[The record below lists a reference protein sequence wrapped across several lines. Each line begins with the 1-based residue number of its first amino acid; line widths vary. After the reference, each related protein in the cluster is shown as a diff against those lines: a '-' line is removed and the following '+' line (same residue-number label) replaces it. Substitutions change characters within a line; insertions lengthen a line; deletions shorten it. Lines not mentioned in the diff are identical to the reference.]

1 MMMASKFLFTV
12 SFLFVI
18 LASALFASANTPTL
32 TSAGGA
38 GTTVPQATLV
48 SATNA
53 TDSAAI
59 AVSNRVA
66 VLRAQYQRAKVNF
79 VQAREMYTIAK
90 QKVVRVRAEYN
101 DTRTKWINAKKAY
114 IAAANST
121 NATEMK
127 KAAVG
132 KGQAFLQKQ
141 IERMISHLELVRSKV
156 ESMEVL
162 GDEEKILILADL
174 DVDIA
179 TLEEIK
185 ARAENVT
192 DAAELRNLSIEVK
205 DAWLDSR
212 KGVARAVGKIE
223 RAHEENVVEKV
234 QNFTRRIENAM
245 FQLEKRGI
253 DTVEANALLDA
264 YKNHLQLAKD
274 ELDAARE
281 QFAAGNVTE
290 GRNHVR
296 ASHRHVVE
304 AHSELKGVVR
314 EIRNAIKEARRLAQ

>member
-1 MMMASKFLFTV
+1 MNSKYLFTA
-12 SFLFVI
+12 SFLFVV
-18 LASALFASANTPTL
+18 LASALFASANTPAL

-38 GTTVPQATLV
+38 GNATPQPVLI
-48 SATNA
+48 SADNA

-253 DTVEANALLDA
+253 DTAEADALLES
-264 YKNHLQLAKD
+264 YKNHLQLAKG

-290 GRNHVR
+290 GRNHIR

>member
-1 MMMASKFLFTV
+1 MNSKYLFTA
-12 SFLFVI
+12 SFLFVV
-18 LASALFASANTPTL
+18 LASALFASANTPAL

-38 GTTVPQATLV
+38 GNATPQPVLI
-48 SATNA
+48 SADNA

-223 RAHEENVVEKV
+223 RAHEENVVEQV